1 LVINVRGFESLNDE
15 DYGGWQQC
23 TMNIVQS
30 VDKYYLAMYTVVLQV
45 VTIVLNVIKM
55 VFGVNNVDILV
66 SCGIIYYIK

>member
-1 LVINVRGFESLNDE
+1 
-15 DYGGWQQC
+15 
-23 TMNIVQS
+23 MNIVQS